1 MVHNDI
7 HSPIFAAGNAAEFP
21 SFVNKKRMRED
32 DKAYNIE
39 AAFYAAMNMLDKRVE
54 FRYIPHTYMTIN
66 DKNIHFVG
74 ERGQKFSEVVIDGDE
89 STGRFVIWY
98 IYGEEVVGF
107 VTVGYTNL
115 HLYLWEAM
123 KLLIMPPA
131 LQLRNGMIDHK
142 AIVAKVLKCRPEI
155 TAKRSETLKLP
166 SIMRTEFTRER
177 EKLDEF
183 KQALKVN
190 MSKENTAQRDKF
202 NKIKQKYDKEGIEV
216 VEDESEIGKMTPEE
230 A

>member
-1 MVHNDI
+1 M
-7 HSPIFAAGNAAEFP
+7 
-21 SFVNKKRMRED
+21 
-32 DKAYNIE
+32 AYNID

-66 DKNIHFVG
+66 DKAIHFVG

-98 IYGEEVVGF
+98 VYGEEVVGF

-115 HLYLWEAM
+115 HIYLWEAF

-131 LQLRNGMIDHK
+131 TQLRNGMIDHK

-155 TAKRSETLKLP
+155 KAKRSETLKLP

-177 EKLDEF
+177 EKLDDF
-183 KQALKVN
+183 KSALKQN
-190 MSKENTAQRDKF
+190 MQKENSAQRDKF
-202 NKIKQKYDKEGIEV
+202 K
-216 VEDESEIGKMTPEE
+216 
-230 A
+230 

>member
-1 MVHNDI
+1 M
-7 HSPIFAAGNAAEFP
+7 
-21 SFVNKKRMRED
+21 
-32 DKAYNIE
+32 
-39 AAFYAAMNMLDKRVE
+39 
-54 FRYIPHTYMTIN
+54 
-66 DKNIHFVG
+66 
-74 ERGQKFSEVVIDGDE
+74 VIDGDE
-89 STGRFVIWY
+89 TSGRFVIWY

-131 LQLRNGMIDHK
+131 IQLRNGMIDHK

-155 TAKRSETLKLP
+155 KAKRSETLKLP

-183 KQALKVN
+183 K
-190 MSKENTAQRDKF
+190 S
-202 NKIKQKYDKEGIEV
+202 
-216 VEDESEIGKMTPEE
+216 
-230 A
+230 